1 MGLYRE
7 ADTIL
12 LLPMPR
18 TPART
23 PADPI
28 VTRDAIL
35 AAVRGIPRGT
45 VSSYGRVA
53 RRAGLPGRARL
64 VARILASNDD
74 PTLPWH
80 RVLRSDGRIAFAVG
94 SDDFQRQLRRLE
106 GEGVTVSNGRVRNAG
121 DGDAHPDL
129 SLDALLWGPPA

>member
-45 VSSYGRVA
+45 VSSYGGVA

-80 RVLRSDGRIAFAVG
+80 RVLRSDGRIAFAAG

-121 DGDAHPDL
+121 DGDARSDL